1 MSSSQGAILGVV
13 MFKLRAVS
21 YFSVQSYFTQNQKT
35 QARERRSRKRRDKR
49 VRKPEK

>member
-21 YFSVQSYFTQNQKT
+21 YFSLQSYFT
-35 QARERRSRKRRDKR
+35 RSRKRRDKR

>member
-21 YFSVQSYFTQNQKT
+21 YFSLQSYFTQNPK
-35 QARERRSRKRRDKR
+35 ARERRSRKRRDKR